1 LGSLLTVV
9 VPIYNV
15 GRYLVECLA
24 SLAGQ
29 THPDLEV
36 VLVDDGSTD
45 DSGRLAEDFARS
57 DRRFRLIRQENQGL
71 GAARNTGIDAATGE
85 YLAFVDSDDVL
96 PPYAFEVLVG
106 ALEQTGSDFASGNV
120 ALLTSRGLRQ
130 SPLHRGTHRVTR
142 LRVDLAAQRNL
153 VYDRLACNKVFR
165 RSFWEGNGLRFP
177 VGVRYEDI
185 PVTIPAYALA
195 RSVDLIELPVY
206 YWRQREA
213 GTEASLSQ
221 RQGEVRN
228 LVDRFAAVNSASQS
242 LARLTDPKIGSWYA
256 ETALSSDL
264 RMFLDLLPDVDDE
277 YRQRFLDLAVDFLAR
292 VDDRVLDRL
301 APRLRVAWRL
311 ARARA
316 LPELIEVVAAGR
328 HGATPPVVRRGVGR
342 YLRLP
347 LLDAGHPAV
356 PRELYRIPGGIRTEV
371 HEVWWSGDQLRV
383 RGLAYD
389 SERGADRRG
398 RPVRLLWLRADGSR
412 RVLPLPARARRT
424 AEQPSSV
431 PYGWSGFQVSV
442 DPRRL
447 RDRRGWVPG
456 SWSFNVAVLRSAG
469 MPLRR
474 RLGTGESRPALPGR
488 WVADGVRLV
497 PYLRNGQLR
506 LRVDRPRGWL
516 TGARFEGAELVLEGR
531 AERTGGVASLR
542 LSRVPGVVWR
552 SYPVELPAAPGAV
565 AGPGAVAA
573 PGASAAPGP
582 GGKAGLAELPGLADA
597 GPVAWSARVPLADL
611 VAGAA
616 LPGRAVLVGEAGSGW
631 RVSLDDGVDGPVELP
646 VPGDFGGARRSEG
659 GVDVLVAPNDEELL
673 GVWVLPSGPLVC
685 GAELAEGALV
695 LTGELPDDGM
705 DWRALGVVLR
715 ARESAVPGGAPD
727 LVPPPDL
734 ELAAQV
740 TGERWTVRIPLTGPS
755 GPVDGDWSPLYRRY
769 PDAPANDL
777 PFDVS
782 ARRRLPRDVAVGD
795 RRLELLPDRHRE
807 ILRLGQRL
815 ATG

>member
-1 LGSLLTVV
+1 MGSLLTVV

-15 GRYLVECLA
+15 GGYLVECLA

-29 THPDLEV
+29 TYPDLEV

-45 DSGRLAEDFARS
+45 DSGRLAGDFTRT

-165 RSFWEGNGLRFP
+165 RSFWESHGLRFP

-213 GTEASLSQ
+213 GSEASLSQ

-228 LVDRFAAVNSASQS
+228 LVDRFAAVDSASRS

-264 RMFLDLLPDVDDE
+264 RMFLDLLPDVDDD
-277 YRQRFLDLAVDFLAR
+277 YRQRFLDLAADFLAG

-301 APRLRVAWRL
+301 APRLRIAWRL

-316 LPELIEVVAAGR
+316 LPELVEVVAAGR

-389 SERGADRRG
+389 TERGADRRG
-398 RPVRLLWLRADGSR
+398 RPVRLLWLQADGTR

-424 AEQPSSV
+424 AERPSSV

-469 MPLRR
+469 LPLRR

-516 TGARFEGAELVLEGR
+516 TGARFDGADLVLEGR
-531 AERTGGVASLR
+531 AERTGGVATLR

-552 SYPVELPAAPGAV
+552 SYPVELPAPAGEAGAV
-565 AGPGAVAA
+565 
-573 PGASAAPGP
+573 S
-582 GGKAGLAELPGLADA
+582 
-597 GPVAWSARVPLADL
+597 WSARLPLADL

-631 RVSLDDGVDGPVELP
+631 RVSLDDGVDPPVELP
-646 VPGDFGGARRSEG
+646 VPGDFGGTRRSEG

-673 GVWVLPSGPLVC
+673 GIWVLPSGPLVC
-685 GAELAEGALV
+685 GAELTEGALA

-705 DWRALGVVLR
+705 DWRELRVVLR

-734 ELAAQV
+734 DLTAQV
-740 TGERWTVRIPLTGPS
+740 TGDRWTVRIPLTGPS
-755 GPVDGDWSPLYRRY
+755 GPADGDWTPLYRRCA
-769 PDAPANDL
+769 DAPANDL

-782 ARRRLPRDVAVGD
+782 ARRRLPRDVAVAD

-815 ATG
+815 AAG